1 MEVATLAKQVT
12 TKAAVKRVGSQV
24 WSLGRGMGNSTSKLL
39 SKGASSAKLLAGAK
53 DEADDADDSAEEDE
67 LAEEQQSQVEAH
79 GGPGEAPVGG
89 AFTTKSKYNIDDFK
103 LLKVL
108 GKGAFGKVMLVAAK
122 DSGKLYAM
130 KSLSKAVLAERGEV
144 VHTKTERKTL
154 VDTHHPFLVH
164 LHFAFQSPA
173 KLYLVMDYCN
183 GGELFFHLKQAG
195 RFGEPRAMLYAAEIA
210 SALEHLHAKKVIY
223 RDLKPENVLL
233 DHEGHIR
240 VTDFGLAKD
249 AMELDDQT
257 HTFCG
262 TPDYLAPEVI
272 KNAGHGRGVDWW
284 SLGTMI
290 YEMLSG
296 LPPFYSE
303 NFNIMYD
310 RILRAP
316 LAFSPENCFT
326 ATARDLL
333 EGLLQKEPEKRL
345 GSGESDGAELRTHA
359 WFAPID
365 WEKLLARE
373 LRPEFRPNV
382 QGATDTSNFDEEFT
396 SQPLQ
401 DSLVPENVLEGAAK
415 KPAPEFDGFTFVA
428 DSHLK

>member
-1 MEVATLAKQVT
+1 MT